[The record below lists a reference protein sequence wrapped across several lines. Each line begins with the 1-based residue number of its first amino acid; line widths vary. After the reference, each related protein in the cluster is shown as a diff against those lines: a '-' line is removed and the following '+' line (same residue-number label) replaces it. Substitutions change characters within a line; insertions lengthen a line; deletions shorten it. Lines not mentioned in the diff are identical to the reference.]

1 MGKGGAVLPEVGSAI
16 TTLRYSRELNDRRS
30 PKNAGIGLTCIRD
43 TLLLLK
49 FQLFHT
55 GSRAVDLFP
64 SFSVDGLLLPSERE
78 VNCEGSEL
86 CSGGGYGMILEDRER
101 MEYLCKRIAVE
112 KSPPKLEKLALE
124 LNDLVSAT
132 LKSVQAKPKRKKR
145 LSNDEHVPVAD

>member
-1 MGKGGAVLPEVGSAI
+1 MTPE
-16 TTLRYSRELNDRRS
+16 E
-30 PKNAGIGLTCIRD
+30 
-43 TLLLLK
+43 
-49 FQLFHT
+49 
-55 GSRAVDLFP
+55 
-64 SFSVDGLLLPSERE
+64 
-78 VNCEGSEL
+78 
-86 CSGGGYGMILEDRER
+86 RER